1 MTPGSLTALDVLR
14 RILGRYSDVAP
25 EQVVPEAELS
35 ALQVDSLTLAELLF
49 ELEDLVGTPM
59 ADPAARPTHVRDLL
73 LLIEPHHAA
82 HDERAPR
89 VVQRRR
95 RCVTAGRCGR
105 RFESLMWRFECPVV
119 AV

>member
-59 ADPAARPTHVRDLL
+59 ADPAARPTHVSDLL
-73 LLIEPHHAA
+73 LLIEPHLAA
-82 HDERAPR
+82 IASRAE
-89 VVQRRR
+89 
-95 RCVTAGRCGR
+95 T
-105 RFESLMWRFECPVV
+105 S
-119 AV
+119 

>member
-1 MTPGSLTALDVLR
+1 MQRGKPVRRQPAFVADGYHQRSIDQETSMTPGSLNALDVLR

-59 ADPAARPTHVRDLL
+59 ADPATLPTHVSDLL
-73 LLIEPHHAA
+73 LLIEPHLAA
-82 HDERAPR
+82 IASRSEAP
-89 VVQRRR
+89 
-95 RCVTAGRCGR
+95 
-105 RFESLMWRFECPVV
+105 
-119 AV
+119 